1 MKLTWGITDKLIHL
15 DWAQVELN
23 INDTARPMQVE
34 GVVVRAALWGRK
46 FGGYELVV
54 PVESVEASGV
64 GLMVPNLFARV
75 LDLNELAEM
84 NSVWGVDGLAR
95 DGAGN
100 VLRIPDSFVRELIAK
115 ERERFG
121 KPIRLNDFVRILWGP
136 ERMLCG
142 EVTRLEGRRATVH
155 VSLRSRRLVTTLPI
169 SALWPLE
176 TNELEYFHKGD

>member
-1 MKLTWGITDKLIHL
+1 MKLTWGTTDRLDTS

-46 FGGYELVV
+46 FTEYELVV
-54 PVESVEASGV
+54 PIESIEPSGI

-75 LDLNELAEM
+75 ADLNELAEM

-100 VLRIPDSFVRELIAK
+100 VLRIPDSFVRELC
-115 ERERFG
+115 EREREKFER
-121 KPIRLNDFVRILWGP
+121 PIRLNDYVRILWGP

-142 EVTRLEGRRATVH
+142 EVMKIQGKRALVD
-155 VSLRSRRLVTTLPI
+155 VLMRSRRLKVGLPLT
-169 SALWPLE
+169 ALWPLE
-176 TNELEYFHKGD
+176 CQEMEYFHKEG